1 MALYRLYL
9 MMLDNSLPA
18 TFDLILFI
26 LFLLSLSARSWSVR
40 LILGIVPRAR
50 DRTCLTSFR

>member
-9 MMLDNSLPA
+9 IMIDNSLPA
-18 TFDLILFI
+18 IFDLILFI
-26 LFLLSLSARSWSVR
+26 LFLLSPSARSWSVS

-50 DRTCLTSFR
+50 GKTCLTSFH